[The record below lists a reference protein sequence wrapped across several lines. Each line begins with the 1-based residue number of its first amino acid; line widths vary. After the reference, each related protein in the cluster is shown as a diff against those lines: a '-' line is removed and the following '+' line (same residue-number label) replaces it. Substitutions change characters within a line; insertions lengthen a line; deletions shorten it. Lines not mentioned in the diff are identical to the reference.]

1 MPSTINF
8 LGATDALVSQD
19 TDGNFRDPDAY
30 VSNWTILTPDASY
43 AIDDSKEASLAP
55 TYYGMKVAPPS
66 SDPVVL
72 VLQNQAITSTQA
84 TNTQLAFSANVKSN
98 NELNV
103 RCALMEQ
110 GLPPGGAP
118 FSDTLNIPS
127 KWTSFRSNYHPML
140 KDGSLQGTSNYNMHV
155 QLTVS
160 NHAGEPFY
168 ITACALIDDFA
179 FAKNSFVQTAKAK
192 YLPNFYWDLDAAE
205 SDPTYPM
212 YKLLDIMTTTSYHS
226 MQTYSQWFDYEV
238 GELQAQDDPTAK
250 WTRSG
255 LTDPKYVANSIRP
268 WLAQFIGAVVRAN
281 IRVAPNQ
288 VDNAG
293 VAISGSGNDKIQD
306 WVPTADEAAFLEW
319 QLTNGYFGYASGTRQ
334 AAIEAVKLILTGD
347 KVTSVDPGITVDQ
360 GTSKA
365 AADGDDHVVLS
376 TASSTVNDAYNGMT
390 VTILSDTGPTANVG
404 EVRTIATWP
413 ASNRYVGGSDR
424 KAYVTQDWP
433 VTPNSETTYRITS
446 PWHVLIETI
455 TSETPDAGSD
465 GDVSAAVL
473 NALELAKPMGF
484 VFSHLAFDALNFKL
498 NSFGRGRLNGFP
510 LQ

>member
-127 KWTSFRSNYHPML
+127 KWTSFRSNYYPIL

-268 WLAQFIGAVVRAN
+268 WLAQFIGTVVRAN

-347 KVTSVDPGITVDQ
+347 KVTSVDPGITINQ
-360 GTSKA
+360 GTA
-365 AADGDDHVVLS
+365 TGGATTYIELAS
-376 TASSTVNDAYNGMT
+376 TASAVDDAYNGMT
-390 VTILSDTGPTANVG
+390 ITITGGGGDAEGN
-404 EVRTIATWP
+404 VRTIASWP
-413 ASNRYVGGSDR
+413 ATNRYVGSTR
-424 KAYVTQDWP
+424 RAYVTQAFDGA
-433 VTPNSETTYRITS
+433 TTSSSTYVITS